1 MTACRDSGAESDIGE
16 SQLEEEISARESSE
30 YMQSEEELE
39 DNGETDEES
48 EGSEETDEGGD
59 SEDGGESDIEPDLAR
74 GIGNIETSSEDDDDL
89 DDLFPKEPEIEHSW
103 GELDKDA
110 PRGDEVKLLLIT
122 QRCTVTSLLYT
133 FDYVTV
139 FFRTVFGHFLLQN
152 ASDSEVGHECE
163 TKCSLMS
170 PSVSKQRVICR

>member
-30 YMQSEEELE
+30 CMQSEEELE
-39 DNGETDEES
+39 DNGETDEDEES
-48 EGSEETDEGGD
+48 EDSEETDEGGD
-59 SEDGGESDIEPDLAR
+59 SEDGESDIEPDLAR

-110 PRGDEVKLLLIT
+110 PRGDEVKLLLHMT
-122 QRCTVTSLLYT
+122 GYCVNNSKMYSHK
-133 FDYVTV
+133 FVV
-139 FFRTVFGHFLLQN
+139 HF
-152 ASDSEVGHECE
+152 
-163 TKCSLMS
+163 
-170 PSVSKQRVICR
+170 